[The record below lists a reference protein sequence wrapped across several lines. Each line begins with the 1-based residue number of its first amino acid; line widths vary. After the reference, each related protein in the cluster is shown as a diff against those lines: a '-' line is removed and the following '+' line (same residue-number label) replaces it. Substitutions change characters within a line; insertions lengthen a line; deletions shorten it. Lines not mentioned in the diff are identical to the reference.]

1 MDTGIGEEDFDIN
14 DLKYDKI
21 IILSDADQDGAH
33 IRAILLTFFFR
44 YMKPLITEGH
54 VYIGMPPLYKLS
66 KKDKVRYAYDD
77 YELQEIVQDFGRGYE
92 LQRYKGLGEMNAEQ
106 LWETTMN
113 PATRTL
119 MRVTIEN
126 VSEAERM
133 VTTLMGDQIDARKAY
148 ITENADFNQD
158 KDSVFDEL
166 V

>member
-1 MDTGIGEEDFDIN
+1 
-14 DLKYDKI
+14 
-21 IILSDADQDGAH
+21 
-33 IRAILLTFFFR
+33 
-44 YMKPLITEGH
+44 
-54 VYIGMPPLYKLS
+54 
-66 KKDKVRYAYDD
+66 
-77 YELQEIVQDFGRGYE
+77 
-92 LQRYKGLGEMNAEQ
+92 
-106 LWETTMN
+106 MN

>member
-1 MDTGIGEEDFDIN
+1 M
-14 DLKYDKI
+14 
-21 IILSDADQDGAH
+21 
-33 IRAILLTFFFR
+33 
-44 YMKPLITEGH
+44 
-54 VYIGMPPLYKLS
+54 
-66 KKDKVRYAYDD
+66 
-77 YELQEIVQDFGRGYE
+77 QDFGRGYE